1 MNETP
6 LAQPAAAWPMY
17 RALVGIGMLCGL
29 LIVFVFAGT
38 RPVIEANRAAALER
52 AVFAVLP
59 AATTRL
65 TFVLTPAGGFERAA
79 DAKGER
85 IHAGFDQAGRL
96 VGVAIEARGMGYAD
110 TIGLLYGYAPARDA
124 IVGMQ
129 VLTSK
134 ETPGLGN
141 KIESDGDFLANFE
154 ALDVRLDNS
163 GTALRNPIET
173 VKKGK
178 KTEPWQVDGITGAT
192 VSSKA
197 IGNILATSSARWV
210 PLIRQRRADLNAGEI
225 NEGS

>member
-1 MNETP
+1 
-6 LAQPAAAWPMY
+6 MY

-59 AATTRL
+59 EATARL
-65 TFVLTPAGGFERAA
+65 TFALTPAGGFAPAA
-79 DAKGER
+79 DAAGER
-85 IHAGFDQAGRL
+85 IHAGFDQAGSL

-110 TIGLLYGYAPARDA
+110 TISLLYGYAPERDA

-141 KIESDGDFLANFE
+141 KIETDPGFLANFD
-154 ALDVRLDNS
+154 ALDVRLDDS
-163 GTALRNPIET
+163 GTSLLNPIET

-178 KTEPWQVDGITGAT
+178 KTEPWQIDGITGAT

-197 IGNILATSSARWV
+197 IGNILAASSSRWV
-210 PLIRQRRADLNAGEI
+210 PLITQRRADLDAGDI
-225 NEGS
+225 DEGS